1 MKKLILFFVLFP
13 VFTFSMHHKSDSII
27 FYLDLNIKNNSV
39 NVEEF
44 LDGVVKSVNESEPG
58 TILYEYYLSEDKKK
72 VSLIEIYKTDAD
84 AVIHMKNFLAAPHSG
99 PFLENFEIESFKV
112 MGNSSNELK
121 EILNDFTRDHRKL
134 IRGFKR
140 K

>member
-1 MKKLILFFVLFP
+1 MKKLILLFVLFP
-13 VFTFSMHHKSDSII
+13 VFVFSMHHKSDPII
-27 FYLDLNIKNNSV
+27 FYLDLKVKNNSV
-39 NVEEF
+39 NIEEF
-44 LDGVVKSVNESEPG
+44 LDGVVKSVNETEPG
-58 TILYEYYLSEDKKK
+58 TMLYEYYLSEDKKK

-99 PFLENFEIESFKV
+99 PFLETFEIESFKV

>member
-1 MKKLILFFVLFP
+1 MNLK
-13 VFTFSMHHKSDSII
+13 
-27 FYLDLNIKNNSV
+27 
-39 NVEEF
+39 EF
-44 LDGVVKSVNESEPG
+44 LDGVVKSVNETEPG
-58 TILYEYYLSEDKKK
+58 TMLYEYYLSEDKKK

-99 PFLENFEIESFKV
+99 PFLETFEIESFKV

>member
-1 MKKLILFFVLFP
+1 MKKLILLVVLFP
-13 VFTFSMHHKSDSII
+13 VIAFSMHHKSDSII
-27 FYLDLNIKNNSV
+27 FYLDLKVKNNSV
-39 NVEEF
+39 NIEEF
-44 LDGVVKSVNESEPG
+44 LDGVVKSVNETEPG
-58 TILYEYYLSEDKKK
+58 TMLYEYYLSEDKKK

-99 PFLENFEIESFKV
+99 PFLESFEIESFKV

-121 EILNDFTRDHRKL
+121 EVLNDFTRDHRKL

>member
-1 MKKLILFFVLFP
+1 MKKLILLFVLFP
-13 VFTFSMHHKSDSII
+13 VFAFSMHHKSDSII
-27 FYLDLNIKNNSV
+27 FYLDLKVKNNSV
-39 NVEEF
+39 NIEEF
-44 LDGVVKSVNESEPG
+44 LDGVVKSVNETEPG
-58 TILYEYYLSEDKKK
+58 TMLYEYYLSEDKKK

-99 PFLENFEIESFKV
+99 PFLETFEIESFKV

>member
-1 MKKLILFFVLFP
+1 MKKLFCIMLLMPIFA
-13 VFTFSMHHKSDSII
+13 FSMHHKSDSII
-27 FYLDLNIKNNSV
+27 FYLDLKISSDSV

-84 AVIHMKNFLAAPHSG
+84 ALIHMKNFLAAPHSG
-99 PFLENFEIESFKV
+99 PYLETFEIESFKV

-134 IRGFKR
+134 IHGFKR

>member
-1 MKKLILFFVLFP
+1 MCIRD
-13 VFTFSMHHKSDSII
+13 SHKSDPII
-27 FYLDLNIKNNSV
+27 FYLDLKVKNNSV
-39 NVEEF
+39 NIEEF
-44 LDGVVKSVNESEPG
+44 LDGVVKSVNETEPG
-58 TILYEYYLSEDKKK
+58 TMLYEYYLSEDKKK

-99 PFLENFEIESFKV
+99 PFLETFEIESFKV

>member
-1 MKKLILFFVLFP
+1 MKKLFCIILLIPTFA
-13 VFTFSMHHKSDSII
+13 FSMHHKSDPII
-27 FYLDLNIKNNSV
+27 FYLDLKVKNNSV
-39 NVEEF
+39 NIEEF
-44 LDGVVKSVNESEPG
+44 LDGVVKSVNETEPG
-58 TILYEYYLSEDKKK
+58 TMLYEYYLSEDKKK

-99 PFLENFEIESFKV
+99 PFLESFEIESFKV

>member
-1 MKKLILFFVLFP
+1 MKKLILLFVLFP
-13 VFTFSMHHKSDSII
+13 VFAFSMHHKSESII

-39 NVEEF
+39 NVEVF

-58 TILYEYYLSEDKKK
+58 TMLYEYYLSEDKKK

-99 PFLENFEIESFKV
+99 PFLETFEIESFKV

-121 EILNDFTRDHRKL
+121 EILNDFTKDHRKL

>member
-1 MKKLILFFVLFP
+1 MKKLILLFVLFP
-13 VFTFSMHHKSDSII
+13 VFVFSMHHKSDPII
-27 FYLDLNIKNNSV
+27 FYLDLKVKNNSV
-39 NVEEF
+39 NIEEF
-44 LDGVVKSVNESEPG
+44 LDGVVKSVNETEPG
-58 TILYEYYLSEDKKK
+58 TMLYEYYLSEDKKK

-99 PFLENFEIESFKV
+99 PFLEFFEIESFKV

>member
-1 MKKLILFFVLFP
+1 MKKLILLFVLFP
-13 VFTFSMHHKSDSII
+13 VFAFSMHHKSDQII
-27 FYLDLNIKNNSV
+27 FYLDLKVKNNSV
-39 NVEEF
+39 NIEEF
-44 LDGVVKSVNESEPG
+44 LDGVVKSVNETEPG
-58 TILYEYYLSEDKKK
+58 TMLYEYYLSEDKKK

-99 PFLENFEIESFKV
+99 PFLESFEIESFKV

>member
-1 MKKLILFFVLFP
+1 MKKLILLVVLFP
-13 VFTFSMHHKSDSII
+13 VFAFSMHHKSDSII
-27 FYLDLNIKNNSV
+27 FYLDLNVTNNSV

-44 LDGVVKSVNESEPG
+44 LDGVVKSVNETEPG
-58 TILYEYYLSEDKKK
+58 TMLYEYYLSEDKKK

-99 PFLENFEIESFKV
+99 PFLESFEIESFKV

>member
-1 MKKLILFFVLFP
+1 MKKLILLFVLFP
-13 VFTFSMHHKSDSII
+13 VFAFSMHHKSDSII

-84 AVIHMKNFLAAPHSG
+84 ALIHMKNFLAAPHSG
-99 PFLENFEIESFKV
+99 PFLETFEIESFKV
-112 MGNSSNELK
+112 MGNSSYELK
-121 EILNDFTRDHRKL
+121 EILNDFTGDHRKL
-134 IRGFKR
+134 IHGFKR

>member
-1 MKKLILFFVLFP
+1 MKKLILLIVLFP
-13 VFTFSMHHKSDSII
+13 VFAFSMHHKYDPII
-27 FYLDLNIKNNSV
+27 FYLDLKVKNNSI
-39 NVEEF
+39 NIEEF
-44 LDGVVKSVNESEPG
+44 LDGVVKSVNETEPG
-58 TILYEYYLSEDKKK
+58 TMLYEYYLSEDKKK

-84 AVIHMKNFLAAPHSG
+84 ALIHMKNFLAAPHSG
-99 PFLENFEIESFKV
+99 PFLEIFEIESFKV

>member
-1 MKKLILFFVLFP
+1 MKKLILLVVLFP
-13 VFTFSMHHKSDSII
+13 VFAFSMHHKSDQII
-27 FYLDLNIKNNSV
+27 FYLDLNVTNNSV
-39 NVEEF
+39 NLKEF
-44 LDGVVKSVNESEPG
+44 LDGVVKSVNETEPG
-58 TILYEYYLSEDKKK
+58 TMLYEYYLSEDKKK

-84 AVIHMKNFLAAPHSG
+84 ALIHMKNFLAAPHSG
-99 PFLENFEIESFKV
+99 PFLEIFEIESFKV

>member
-1 MKKLILFFVLFP
+1 MKKLILLVVLFP
-13 VFTFSMHHKSDSII
+13 VFAFSMHHKSDSII
-27 FYLDLNIKNNSV
+27 FYLDLNVTNNSV

-44 LDGVVKSVNESEPG
+44 LDGVVKSVNETEPG
-58 TILYEYYLSEDKKK
+58 TKLYEYYLSEDKKK

-99 PFLENFEIESFKV
+99 PFLETFEIESFKV

-121 EILNDFTRDHRKL
+121 EILNDFTKDHRKL

-140 K
+140 E

>member
-1 MKKLILFFVLFP
+1 MKKLILLFVLFP
-13 VFTFSMHHKSDSII
+13 VFAFSMHHKSDQII
-27 FYLDLNIKNNSV
+27 FYLDLKVKNNSV
-39 NVEEF
+39 NIEEF
-44 LDGVVKSVNESEPG
+44 LDGVVKSVNETEPG
-58 TILYEYYLSEDKKK
+58 TMLYEYYLSEDKKK

-99 PFLENFEIESFKV
+99 PFLETFEIESFKV
-112 MGNSSNELK
+112 MGNSSYELK

>member
-84 AVIHMKNFLAAPHSG
+84 ALIHMKNFLAAPHSG
-99 PFLENFEIESFKV
+99 PFLETFEIESFKV
-112 MGNSSNELK
+112 MGNSSDELK

>member
-1 MKKLILFFVLFP
+1 MKKLFCIILLMPIFA
-13 VFTFSMHHKSDSII
+13 FSMHHKPDSII
-27 FYLDLNIKNNSV
+27 FYLDLNISSDSV

-44 LDGVVKSVNESEPG
+44 LDNVVKSVNETEPG
-58 TILYEYYLSEDKKK
+58 TMRYEYYLSEDRKK
-72 VSLIEIYKTDAD
+72 VSLIEIYKSDEDA
-84 AVIHMKNFLAAPHSG
+84 ITHMKNFLAAPHSV
-99 PFLENFEIESFKV
+99 PFLEIFEIESFKV
-112 MGNSSNELK
+112 MGNSSDELK

>member
-1 MKKLILFFVLFP
+1 MKKLILLVVLFP
-13 VFTFSMHHKSDSII
+13 VFAFSMHHKSDSII
-27 FYLDLNIKNNSV
+27 FYLDLNVINNSV
-39 NVEEF
+39 NVNEF
-44 LDGVVKSVNESEPG
+44 LSGVVKSVNETEPG
-58 TILYEYYLSEDKKK
+58 TMLYEYYLSEDKKK

-99 PFLENFEIESFKV
+99 PFLETFEIESFKV

>member
-1 MKKLILFFVLFP
+1 MKKLILLFVLFP
-13 VFTFSMHHKSDSII
+13 VFAFSMHHKSDQII
-27 FYLDLNIKNNSV
+27 FYLDLKVKNNSV
-39 NVEEF
+39 NIEEF
-44 LDGVVKSVNESEPG
+44 LDGVVKSVNETEPG
-58 TILYEYYLSEDKKK
+58 TMLYEYYLSEDKKK

-99 PFLENFEIESFKV
+99 PFLETFEIESFKV